1 MVACVKDPPGCKH
14 ATSSGPPEQSG
25 LRAVRSDLSSIASSF
40 ASKSPRPNSIAV
52 PPSIEL
58 ILPLPTR
65 GLGLR
70 IFRLPLRPKKLHG
83 DLVGATEPVDQSRS
97 RFPPRKGV
105 TMSEVRVNA
114 RENRAV
120 ARSPRYQL
128 RASLPTA
135 NAASEF
141 MRSVRTHSSFVN
153 VPRPTKSLIS
163 LSSPGRMT
171 PSSEGSHLPKF
182 DR

>member
-1 MVACVKDPPGCKH
+1 MVVCVNDPPGCRH

-25 LRAVRSDLSSIASSF
+25 LRAVRSDFSSVASSF

-52 PPSIEL
+52 PPNTEV

-65 GLGLR
+65 GFGLR

-83 DLVGATEPVDQSRS
+83 DLMGATEPVDQSRS
-97 RFPPRKGV
+97 RFPPIKGV
-105 TMSEVRVNA
+105 TISEVRVNA
-114 RENRAV
+114 RESLAV

-128 RASLPTA
+128 RASLPTPKT
-135 NAASEF
+135 ASEF
-141 MRSVRTHSSFVN
+141 MRSVRIQSSLVN
-153 VPRPTKSLIS
+153 VPRPTKSLSS

-171 PSSEGSHLPKF
+171 PSSEGSHLPRF